1 MNADQILD
9 MLGDAKGKYIWEAQQ
24 ARSGA
29 AGNRRKRLPVRKV
42 WLIAAV
48 IVLMLLLVGCT
59 VVYVLRLQDMKLGER
74 AYSEPAYTNPEGETV
89 PAREGTDTLISL
101 QGVAGSPSYL
111 AAKEWDEF
119 CSHYDTDHAISQS
132 LTNEEMDLGEEY
144 YSYVCYTREMAD
156 EIDEICEKY
165 GLQKQ
170 GMPQHEQPWENIC
183 RILGVEDLIKTA
195 DGVSVDRFGG
205 YIYRSGTFLLE
216 GSLTPDKTPA
226 DFQLSCV
233 AKTDFDD
240 TLLNIGDIDSY
251 EQWVH
256 VSPDGTELLLA
267 VSPQKALI
275 VADRESYFATVNLLN
290 FAFDDSAVPESWI
303 SKEDLE
309 AIADL
314 FDFSFRLQPIDD
326 EDWEYLGSHKIQR
339 EESLPVGA
347 YPGAFR
353 DRVIFQLEKPHP
365 EELGYCLMDV
375 DGNGTEELIIA
386 RNGVIRRVYGTYGEH
401 TYEPFFNTTFWT
413 DRIVPTDYGVED
425 GVNEPNSITL
435 CQGNRAICVY
445 MRERETEYMLAGM
458 VDGEMTW
465 VTVLEENPGENAY
478 YSINV
483 EAIGARW
490 ERTPITKDQFDQIL
504 SDYVPLEIELT
515 PLSEYPL
522 E

>member
-1 MNADQILD
+1 MNANQILD
-9 MLGDAKGKYIWEAQQ
+9 MIGDAKGKYIWEAQQ
-24 ARSGA
+24 ARS
-29 AGNRRKRLPVRKV
+29 RKKRLSVRKI
-42 WLIAAV
+42 WLLAAV
-48 IVLMLLLVGCT
+48 IALMLLLVGCT
-59 VVYVLRLQDMKLGER
+59 VAYVLRLQDMKLGER
-74 AYSEPAYTNPEGETV
+74 AYSEPAYTTPEGETV
-89 PAREGTDTLISL
+89 PAREGTDALISL
-101 QGVAGSPSYL
+101 QGFAGSPSYL

-119 CSHYDTDHAISQS
+119 CSNYDQDHAISQS
-132 LTNEEMDLGEEY
+132 LTNEEMDQGEEY
-144 YSYVCYTREMAD
+144 YSYICYTREMAD
-156 EIDEICEKY
+156 KIDEICEKY

-170 GMPQHEQPWENIC
+170 GMPQYEQPWENIC
-183 RILGVEDLIKTA
+183 RVLGVEDLLRTA
-195 DGVSVDRFGG
+195 DGVSVDHDGG

-216 GSLTPDKTPA
+216 GSLALDPGKTPV
-226 DFQLSCV
+226 DFQFSCV

-275 VADRESYFATVNLLN
+275 VVDRENNFATVNLLN
-290 FAFDDSAVPESWI
+290 YAFDGSTAPESWI
-303 SKEDLE
+303 SKEELE

-326 EDWEYLGSHKIQR
+326 EDWAYLGSHKIQR
-339 EESLPVGA
+339 EEALPAGA

-353 DRVIFQLEKPHP
+353 DRVIFQLGKPNP
-365 EELGYCLMDV
+365 EELGYCMMDV
-375 DGNGTEELIIA
+375 DGNGTEELVIA
-386 RNGVIRRVYGTYGEH
+386 RNGVIRRVYGTYGEN
-401 TYEPFFNTTFWT
+401 TYEPFFNRIFWQ

-435 CQGNRAICVY
+435 CQGNRAVCVY
-445 MRERETEYMLAGM
+445 MREQETEYMLAG
-458 VDGEMTW
+458 VVNGEMTW

-483 EAIGARW
+483 EAIGGRW

-504 SDYVPLEIELT
+504 SEYVPLEIELT
-515 PLSEYPL
+515 PLLEYPL